1 MHTLNYFKKLNTVID
16 SINIQ
21 EFENAIEVIRTA
33 WEKGSQIIVFGNG
46 GSAMTALHYITDW
59 NKMIYL
65 NTGRQ
70 FKGRTLV
77 DNIGIITA
85 YSNDISYDDVF
96 KEQLKNIGNQGDLV
110 IAISGSG
117 NSKNIINAVNYANEN
132 GMETLGLSGFNGGEL
147 KKIVKNSIWVNIYD
161 MQIVEDIHMIF
172 GHIVMQKFCKIK

>member
-21 EFENAIEVIRTA
+21 EFEDAIEVIRTA

-77 DNIGIITA
+77 DNIGLITA

-147 KKIVKNSIWVNIYD
+147 KKIVKNSIWVNIND